1 MVYLHEYLYATEK
14 GFTFDFDEN
23 VNVEHIMP
31 ASGRNKHQIRE
42 DATIEDGKEFDNL
55 VNKIGNK
62 MLLEEDI
69 NKSIGNDWFRT
80 KKQNSV
86 KEKSGY
92 KDSKYAIAIALS
104 NYHKDNWT
112 KEDIEIA
119 TNGAT
124 ERIMKYI
131 FG

>member
-1 MVYLHEYLYATEK
+1 
-14 GFTFDFDEN
+14 
-23 VNVEHIMP
+23 MP
-31 ASGRNKHQIRE
+31 ASGRNKPQIRK
-42 DATIEDGKEFDNL
+42 DATIEDEKEFDNL

-86 KEKSGY
+86 KEKAGY
-92 KDSKYAIAIALS
+92 KDSKYPIAIALS
-104 NYHKDNWT
+104 NYHKDSW
-112 KEDIEIA
+112 KIEDIEIA
-119 TNGAT
+119 TNMAT
-124 ERIMKYI
+124 ERIVNYI